1 MKLRHLE
8 DMANDIMD
16 IENPDQQ
23 WESIFETLHGM
34 ESYKLKARGWRN
46 LFRRLWSKKEFYKKQ
61 LNRTR
66 EDLEGKIRRIN
77 IYIKRVKELEDQLN
91 KNKKKLK

>member
-16 IENPDQQ
+16 IQNPDTQ

-34 ESYKLKARGWRN
+34 ESYKLKAKGWKS
-46 LFRRLWSKKEFYKKQ
+46 LFKRLWGKKEFYKKQ
-61 LNRTR
+61 LNMTR
-66 EDLEGKIRRIN
+66 EDLEAKVRRLH
-77 IYIKRVKELEDQLN
+77 IYMDRVKKLENELKQ
-91 KNKKKLK
+91 NKKK